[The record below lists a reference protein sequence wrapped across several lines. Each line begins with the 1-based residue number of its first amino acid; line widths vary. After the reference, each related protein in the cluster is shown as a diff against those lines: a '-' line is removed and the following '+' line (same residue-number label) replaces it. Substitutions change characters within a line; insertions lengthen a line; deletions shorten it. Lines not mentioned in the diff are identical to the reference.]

1 MRQKEQYLRRFLYR
15 LMLLAVMCMPN
26 ASYAANG
33 CEDDSNDVI
42 VPELALCSTHAFNIG
57 DTTNPDG
64 SDRELMQDVIAMKT
78 TLITQQLYQQ
88 YAQMESMLRRLKTQ
102 LEKAVLTTG
111 MQAAGAKATTEDS
124 SSAGGGSG
132 GSSSYSS
139 TNRNIKVEGA
149 RDCNMEMTD
158 AKVLECLQ
166 SNLSIIYEISGN
178 GSNASPEARKQL
190 ANDFVVLKSVSGSAI
205 TYGQDASET
214 TCSENDGRSMNNRK
228 KFEACLDAFRS
239 GLRATNGALQEKE
252 RQNNWNPWQAM
263 SGQASQ

>member
-1 MRQKEQYLRRFLYR
+1 MWNIKCSLLMWLCR
-15 LMLLAVMCMPN
+15 LMCLAVLCMPN

-33 CEDDSNDVI
+33 CEDDSNDAI
-42 VPELALCSTHAFNIG
+42 VAELALCSTHAYNIG

-124 SSAGGGSG
+124 SSASG
-132 GSSSYSS
+132 GSASYSS

-149 RDCNMEMTD
+149 RDCNQEMTN

-190 ANDFVVLKSVSGSAI
+190 ANDFNVLKATVTGEGLEFSGGVDFRVCGES
-205 TYGQDASET
+205 
-214 TCSENDGRSMNNRK
+214 DGRNMGNRK
-228 KFEACLDAFRS
+228 KFEACLDSFRS
-239 GLRATNGALQEKE
+239 SLRKKFNKLQDDE
-252 RQNNWNPWQAM
+252 RKLQLNPWQM
-263 SGQASQ
+263 LSGQQN

>member
-1 MRQKEQYLRRFLYR
+1 
-15 LMLLAVMCMPN
+15 MPN

-33 CEDDSNDVI
+33 CEDDSNDAI
-42 VPELALCSTHAFNIG
+42 VAELALCSTHAYNIG

-132 GSSSYSS
+132 EASSYSS

-149 RDCNMEMTD
+149 RDCNREATQI
-158 AKVLECLQ
+158 KVLECLQ
-166 SNLSIIYEISGN
+166 SNLSVIYEISGN
-178 GSNASPEARKQL
+178 GSEASPEARKQL
-190 ANDFVVLKSVSGSAI
+190 AIDFKTLSSVANQNSQSPIVWESGQEQKC
-205 TYGQDASET
+205 TG
-214 TCSENDGRSMNNRK
+214 NNGRSMGNRK
-228 KFEACLDAFRS
+228 SFEECLDKFTAE
-239 GLRATNGALQEKE
+239 LRKKYEYLQEKE